1 MTALP
6 PALVLAAGL
15 GTRLR
20 PLTFCRAKAAIP
32 VAGVPLICRHLTRLA
47 AHGVRDV
54 VVNLHHRPETITAAV
69 GDGAAEG
76 CRVRY
81 SWERVLL
88 GSAGGPRRALPLLGD
103 RFFVMNG
110 DTLCDVDLRD
120 LLEAHLARNA
130 KVTLA
135 VTPNPAPQ
143 RYGGVLTDADG
154 WVTGFARAGD
164 PRTPAHFVGIQI
176 ADASVFETL
185 PDGDPAASIG
195 GLYDTLL
202 VHPGQVAAHR
212 IVGRFRDIGTTAD
225 YLETTRAVGAD
236 EGRPSVTL
244 GPGSTVHPSARL
256 ERSVLWNDVTVGEGC
271 IVTDCVLADGVRLAD
286 GTTANRLAIVRM
298 PLSEEAPALPGATRI
313 GDLLAVPIYA
323 ESLKPEKDAS
333 TE

>member
-1 MTALP
+1 MTGTLP

-20 PLTFCRAKAAIP
+20 PLTFCRAKAAVP

-47 AHGVRDV
+47 AQGTRDV
-54 VVNLHHRPETITAAV
+54 VVNLHHRPDTITAAV
-69 GDGAAEG
+69 GDGAALG

-110 DTLCDVDLRD
+110 DTLCDVDLRS
-120 LLEAHLARNA
+120 LLEAHVARNA
-130 KVTLA
+130 RVTLA
-135 VTPNPAPQ
+135 VTPNPAPR

-164 PRTPAHFVGIQI
+164 ARTPAHFVGVQI
-176 ADASVFETL
+176 ADASVFEAL

-202 VHPGQVAAHR
+202 ARPGQVATHH
-212 IVGRFRDIGTTAD
+212 IVRRFRDVGTTAD
-225 YLETTRAVGAD
+225 YLETTRAVGAN

-244 GPGSTVHPSARL
+244 GLGSVVHPSARL
-256 ERSVLWNDVTVGEGC
+256 ERSVLWDDVTVGAGC
-271 IVTDCVLADGVRLAD
+271 VVTDCVLADGVHLAD
-286 GTTANRLAIVRM
+286 GTTVTSQAIVRM
-298 PLSEEAPALPGATRI
+298 PPSPEAAPALRGATRI
-313 GDLLAVPIYA
+313 GDLLAVPI
-323 ESLKPEKDAS
+323 
-333 TE
+333 